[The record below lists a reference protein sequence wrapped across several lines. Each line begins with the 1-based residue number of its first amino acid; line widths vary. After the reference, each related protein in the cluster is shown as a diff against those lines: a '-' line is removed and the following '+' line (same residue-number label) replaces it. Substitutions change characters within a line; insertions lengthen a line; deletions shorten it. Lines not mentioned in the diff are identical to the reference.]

1 MEFFNCFFNPETTT
15 CTNDKEMKCYSEL
28 PKENDKDTDSEII
41 VNDRYVDIVNSS
53 PALSSKSSPVQ
64 ELTREYLVEMGDYY
78 LITRP
83 SSNTVNVTSF
93 QYKLTRAQS
102 NFTSNSYMSGNNV
115 YINKKL
121 TSKIKSIRKY
131 LMDSSF

>member
-83 SSNTVNVTSF
+83 SSNTVNVPSF

-102 NFTSNSYMSGNNV
+102 NFTSNSYMSDNNV

>member
-1 MEFFNCFFNPETTT
+1 MEFLNCFFNFESTT
-15 CTNDKEMKCYSEL
+15 CTIDKEIKCSSEL
-28 PKENDKDTDSEII
+28 PKDNYKDDNDSEII
-41 VNDRYVDIVNSS
+41 VNDRYVDIFNSS

-64 ELTREYLVEMGDYY
+64 ELTREYLAEMGDYY

-83 SSNTVNVTSF
+83 SSNTVNVPSF
-93 QYKLTRAQS
+93 QYKLTRAHS
-102 NFTSNSYMSGNNV
+102 NFTTNSYINNV

>member
-1 MEFFNCFFNPETTT
+1 MEFLNCFFNFESTTYT
-15 CTNDKEMKCYSEL
+15 IDKEIKCSSEL
-28 PKENDKDTDSEII
+28 PKDNYDSEII
-41 VNDRYVDIVNSS
+41 VNDRYVDIFNSS

-64 ELTREYLVEMGDYY
+64 ELTRDYLAEMGDYY
-78 LITRP
+78 LVTRP
-83 SSNTVNVTSF
+83 SSNTVSVPSF
-93 QYKLTRAQS
+93 QYKLTRAHS
-102 NFTSNSYMSGNNV
+102 NFTANSYGNNA